1 MRIASAATPLFAAV
15 FAAAFA
21 FLVLTGCKQA
31 ANSANEAAARKDEP
45 ASTPL
50 PTRQTTIDPVNRK
63 LDAAAAD
70 ADKRRADADKAGQ

>member
-1 MRIASAATPLFAAV
+1 MMRIASAAALLFAV
-15 FAAAFA
+15 GV
-21 FLVLTGCKQA
+21 VLAGCQQA
-31 ANSANEAAARKDEP
+31 ADGANEAAASKDAP

-70 ADKRRADADKAGQ
+70 ADKRRAEADRAGQ

>member
-1 MRIASAATPLFAAV
+1 MRIASATTLLLFAIVA
-15 FAAAFA
+15 
-21 FLVLTGCKQA
+21 LGGCKQA
-31 ANSANEAAARKDEP
+31 ADSANEAAARKDAP

-70 ADKRRADADKAGQ
+70 ADRRRADADKAGQ